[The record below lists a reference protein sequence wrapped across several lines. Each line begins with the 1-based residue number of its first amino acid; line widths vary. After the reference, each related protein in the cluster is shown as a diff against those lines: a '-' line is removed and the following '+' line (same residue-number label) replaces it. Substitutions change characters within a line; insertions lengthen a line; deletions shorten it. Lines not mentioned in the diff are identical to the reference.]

1 MSAAAAS
8 PLLLALQLLLGVGPA
23 VPAKLSVYWPGDG
36 HNKGQLAC
44 GGVFSRE
51 QVHVA
56 VRDWPQRGCRRRV
69 VVFSAETGRAVLARV
84 MDAGPFGIVRVTGSA
99 GARERGKDWGIWTKS
114 LRAPP
119 GWRFRGMWTSR
130 GACGKLSA
138 GPSSSL
144 VCTCSTCRESAGPC
158 GSAEKAEE
166 TWIYHPEQG
175 ILGAVLAL
183 PVASCSR
190 RTRA

>member
-119 GWRFRGMWTSR
+119 GWRFRGDVDLSR
-130 GACGKLSA
+130 GLWEALGRPKFLSRVYLLYLPRER
-138 GPSSSL
+138 GPLRERGEGGRDLDLSS
-144 VCTCSTCRESAGPC
+144 
-158 GSAEKAEE
+158 
-166 TWIYHPEQG
+166 
-175 ILGAVLAL
+175 
-183 PVASCSR
+183 
-190 RTRA
+190 